1 MNGRRAKRCM
11 GLVVPDAMRPSRF
24 VMPVSI
30 CMRLKR
36 EMFVLVAP
44 LLENADIV
52 TTQRVS

>member
-1 MNGRRAKRCM
+1 MNGRQVKRCM
-11 GLVVPDAMRPSRF
+11 GLVAPGAMKPFPF

-36 EMFVLVAP
+36 KMFVLVAP
-44 LLENADIV
+44 LLGNADIV